1 MIELRNV
8 SKGFKG
14 IELFRDVSL
23 CIPDGKKIFIKGTNG
38 SGKSVLLKMIIGFSR
53 PDSRQILVNGEE
65 VGKKQDFI
73 PNAGICI
80 NAPEFVGNVSGYDNL
95 MELAK
100 IRKIAGK
107 EEIMALCERFGL
119 AEHIHKKYGKYSL
132 GMKQKMRL
140 IQAFMEKPDILIL
153 DEPFDALDKT
163 SR

>member
-53 PDSRQILVNGEE
+53 PDSGQILVNGEE

-107 EEIMALCERFGL
+107 EDPRASTLRWPV
-119 AEHIHKKYGKYSL
+119 
-132 GMKQKMRL
+132 RTT
-140 IQAFMEKPDILIL
+140 
-153 DEPFDALDKT
+153 T
-163 SR
+163 SSPTRRRSRTASTSTGTRTRC

>member
-53 PDSRQILVNGEE
+53 PDSGQILVNGEE

-80 NAPEFVGNVSGYDNL
+80 NAPE
-95 MELAK
+95 
-100 IRKIAGK
+100 ICGK
-107 EEIMALCERFGL
+107 CQRI
-119 AEHIHKKYGKYSL
+119 
-132 GMKQKMRL
+132 
-140 IQAFMEKPDILIL
+140 
-153 DEPFDALDKT
+153 
-163 SR
+163 